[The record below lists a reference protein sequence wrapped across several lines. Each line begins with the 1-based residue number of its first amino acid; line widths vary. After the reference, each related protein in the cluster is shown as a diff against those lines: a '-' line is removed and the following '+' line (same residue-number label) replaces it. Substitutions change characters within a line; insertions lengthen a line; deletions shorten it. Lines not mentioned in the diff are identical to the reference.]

1 MAALV
6 THRRDDLKRLAL
18 GASEVPAIMGLSP
31 YATGSDV
38 WLDRMGL
45 AGPKDDT
52 PAMAAGRALER
63 PLLRMANDRDGL
75 GFRHN
80 RMTLAHPDYPTVPMF
95 ATPDGFGPGR
105 QSTAEV
111 KLVGRRFSDWS
122 PTEPP
127 DYVTAQARA
136 AMACVPQARYAVVIA
151 FVGSDLRTYRIE
163 RDLDIEERLVEF
175 VARWWHDH
183 IVGEVAPEPD
193 TPAAA
198 WRLYR
203 ARAVL
208 DAREERLAGPDEQA
222 VGSELRVI
230 AETVKSLDARAD
242 ELRRALALTSAEA
255 DVLGVGWRAGWR
267 ARADTAWKAVA
278 MAAGATPD
286 AIEANTRR
294 SSSFVFRLDGEG
306 AT

>member
-1 MAALV
+1 MAL
-6 THRRDDLKRLAL
+6 TRDDLKGLGL
-18 GASEVPAIMGLSP
+18 GASEVPAVMGLSP
-31 YATGSDV
+31 YSTASDV

-63 PLLRMANDRDGL
+63 PLLRMANARDGL

-80 RMTLAHPDYPTVPMF
+80 RLTLPHPKYPVVPLF

-122 PTEPP
+122 DEPP

-136 AMACVPQARYAVVIA
+136 AMACVPPSRYAVVIA
-151 FVGSDLRTYRIE
+151 FVGSDLRVYRIE
-163 RDLDIEERLVEF
+163 RDAAIEERLIDYVGS
-175 VARWWHDH
+175 WWAEH
-183 IVGEVAPEPD
+183 IDGETAPEPD

-203 ARAVL
+203 ARA
-208 DAREERLAGPDEQA
+208 AIEERAERIAAPDEQA

-230 AETVKSLDARAD
+230 AAEVKRLDERAD
-242 ELRRALALTSAEA
+242 ELRRVLADGSLDS
-255 DVLGVGWRAGWR
+255 DVMGLGWRAGWR
-267 ARADTAWKAVA
+267 PRADVSWKSVAVA
-278 MAAGATPD
+278 LGATPEV
-286 AIEANTRR
+286 IEAHTRR
-294 SSSFVFRLDGEG
+294 SASFVFRLDSEP
-306 AT
+306 AA